1 MVMKPNATKKILNDD
16 SYLPVP
22 RLCADCDRRTLK
34 IEYTEE
40 GNSVGK
46 FREKYR
52 CTHCGATGEISGY
65 EHDPQNW
72 VYSGDAIPDTNPAVP

>member
-1 MVMKPNATKKILNDD
+1 MKPNTTQKMLNDD
-16 SYLPVP
+16 SYPTVP
-22 RLCADCDRRTLK
+22 RNCADCDRDTLT

-40 GNSVGK
+40 GNSAGK

-52 CTHCGATGEISGY
+52 CGHCGATGEISGY

-72 VYSGDAIPDTNPAVP
+72 IYSGDALPETNPVTP